1 LKIINANLSA
11 QIKYGSHHNFLKKCC
26 LQLHPSVE
34 EIMVK
39 NYLTRRD
46 ELPRITFTHI
56 LSDGKEIKVNLYVEK
71 LIAREIV
78 D

>member
-1 LKIINANLSA
+1 ML
-11 QIKYGSHHNFLKKCC
+11 FT
-26 LQLHPSVE
+26 HPSVE

-46 ELPRITFTHI
+46 ESRITFTHI

-71 LIAREIV
+71 LIKREIV